1 MLKSGLA
8 EERREEDGL
17 WCVVLVYQDTQTVF
31 NLYFECF
38 KSFTSCLH
46 FLLIK
51 QITKQLQQIRKF
63 SILMVGLQ
71 KVGTTRVISVNHRWR
86 VSTQISCDAV

>member
-1 MLKSGLA
+1 MKSV
-8 EERREEDGL
+8 REEQSWL
-17 WCVVLVYQDTQTVF
+17 VVRMWRCVVLVYQDSEDTQTVF

-63 SILMVGLQ
+63 SILMVGTE
-71 KVGTTRVISVNHRWR
+71 KVS
-86 VSTQISCDAV
+86 Q

>member
-1 MLKSGLA
+1 MVTVLRS
-8 EERREEDGL
+8 
-17 WCVVLVYQDTQTVF
+17 VVLVYQDTQTVF

-63 SILMVGLQ
+63 SILMVGTEIVSQ
-71 KVGTTRVISVNHRWR
+71 KYRRVISQNHPW
-86 VSTQISCDAV
+86 

>member
-51 QITKQLQQIRKF
+51 QITKELQQIRKF
-63 SILMVGLQ
+63 SILMVGTSESRYYKSYLCEP
-71 KVGTTRVISVNHRWR
+71 SMESLHA
-86 VSTQISCDAV
+86 D

>member
-1 MLKSGLA
+1 M
-8 EERREEDGL
+8 R

-63 SILMVGLQ
+63 SILMVG
-71 KVGTTRVISVNHRWR
+71 SWN
-86 VSTQISCDAV
+86 

>member
-1 MLKSGLA
+1 MCRGFLCIWLTELRKEMSVCLASSTAGL
-8 EERREEDGL
+8 GL
-17 WCVVLVYQDTQTVF
+17 VQMVLQSTQTIF

-51 QITKQLQQIRKF
+51 QITKQLHKITSMGLTSVLRWSQF
-63 SILMVGLQ
+63 SLR
-71 KVGTTRVISVNHRWR
+71 RVDKI
-86 VSTQISCDAV
+86 

>member
-1 MLKSGLA
+1 MLRS
-8 EERREEDGL
+8 
-17 WCVVLVYQDTQTVF
+17 VVLVYQDTQTVF

-63 SILMVGLQ
+63 SILMFGSI
-71 KVGTTRVISVNHRWR
+71 RNSVLELSLPLSLPLNHR
-86 VSTQISCDAV
+86 

>member
-1 MLKSGLA
+1 MLRS
-8 EERREEDGL
+8 
-17 WCVVLVYQDTQTVF
+17 VVLVYQDTQTVF

-63 SILMVGLQ
+63 SILMVGTEIVSQ
-71 KVGTTRVISVNHRWR
+71 KYRRVISQNHPW
-86 VSTQISCDAV
+86 